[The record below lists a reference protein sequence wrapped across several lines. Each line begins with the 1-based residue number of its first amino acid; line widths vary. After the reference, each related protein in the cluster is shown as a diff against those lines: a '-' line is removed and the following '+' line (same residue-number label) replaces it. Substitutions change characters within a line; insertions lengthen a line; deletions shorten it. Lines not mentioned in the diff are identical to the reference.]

1 VIDTLNFLHQRFAIA
16 LILFAAVLGVWGTA
30 SFMLRRQV
38 TPGFR
43 SSYVLM
49 IGLTGL
55 QGALGLILIT
65 QTRPRELLHVVYGAF
80 AFLFLPG
87 VYFWAGGRG
96 SGSRAREAAFL
107 AAACWIVA
115 IAFGR
120 GIVTGA

>member
-1 VIDTLNFLHQRFAIA
+1 MIGILAFLHQRFAFA
-16 LILFAAVLGVWGTA
+16 LILFAAVLGIWGTV
-30 SFMLRRQV
+30 SFIRSRQV
-38 TPGFR
+38 SPGFR

-49 IGLTGL
+49 IALTGL

-65 QTRPRELLHVVYGAF
+65 MTHPKELLHVVYGGF

-87 VYFWAGGRG
+87 VYFWAGRG
-96 SGSRAREAAFL
+96 NRAREAAFL

-120 GIVTGA
+120 GILTGA